1 MFRKVDLDVSF
12 PAMEKEILK
21 FWTEGGIFDK
31 TLEKSRGGPRFVFYE
46 GPPTANALPHPGH
59 VLTRAMK
66 DLVPRYRTMA
76 GYHVDRKGGW
86 DTHGLPVELEIEKEL
101 GISGKK
107 HIEEYGVEKFIE
119 KCKES
124 VFRYKREW
132 ERMTERVGFWID
144 LDNAYVTYT
153 NDYIES
159 VWWALRQIWD
169 KGLLYQ
175 GYKVVPYCPRCG
187 TALSSHE
194 VAQGYAEVEDPSVYV
209 KFRVKG
215 EDNTFFLVWTTTPWT
230 LPSNVALAVSKDF
243 TYVKV
248 RLARTGELLILAKG
262 LLEAAV
268 REDFETVEEFSG
280 MALAGKEYEPL
291 FPFAHPGRRAWFVVS
306 EDFVTLEEGT
316 GIVHLAPAFGEDDMA
331 AAVTHGLPVVQLV
344 DAEGRFVDAVTP
356 WKGVF
361 VKDADPLIIGAL
373 QEGGKLYRS
382 ETHRHTY
389 PFCWRCDTPLL
400 YYART
405 SWFIKT
411 TAVKEALLRNNAAIN
426 WHPEYVKDGRMGN
439 FLENVIDWAVSR
451 ERYWGTPLPIWICE
465 RCGKQHCVGSVA
477 ELKEM
482 ATLLPER
489 LELHRPYIDQVEL
502 RCPECNGT
510 MRRTRE
516 VIDAWFDSG
525 SMPFAQWHYPF
536 ENKEEFE
543 RHFPADFICEA
554 IDQTRG
560 WFYTLLVISTL
571 LFERP
576 PYRNVLVLGHILDS
590 EGQKMSKRKG
600 NVVDTWEVF
609 DTYGADAFRWY
620 LYTVNPPWNPTRFYM
635 DAVGESQRRFLST
648 LRNVYSFYVLYAN
661 VDGFDPAQHELAVER
676 RSLLDKWVIS
686 RFNVLARKVRSELDA
701 YNITSAAR
709 AIEEFVDDL
718 SNWYVRRS
726 RRRYWGPEMDDD
738 KVAAYLTLHEML
750 VGVAKLLAPFTPF
763 VAEEIY
769 RNLEGERGRG
779 APESVHLCDYPECD
793 PAFVDPELERDMD
806 FARKIVT
813 LGRAARNKVNIKNRQ
828 PLSEMAVVAGDP
840 VGARAVAA
848 LEDIIRD
855 ELNVKAVRAA
865 SDTRKFVSFKVKP
878 RYDLLGPKHGRLVK
892 EIVSALSSMDP
903 EEVVD
908 AMERR
913 GEIQVCAGGSRV
925 TVTRDEVSVETVEKE
940 GYAVESEGGVAVA
953 LNTELTRDL
962 VMEGLAREMVNKI
975 QTTRK
980 EADFNIEDRIRT
992 VFWADA
998 DVREACEVHR
1008 DYLMEETLS
1017 EELEF
1022 GGEVA
1027 AARTCGELTRE
1038 WDVNGHDVVIS
1049 VERKQRGARTREGA
1063 REPSSCPQGAGA
1075 EHE

>member
-1 MFRKVDLDVSF
+1 MFRKVDPDASF
-12 PAMEKEILK
+12 PRMEEEILK
-21 FWTEGGIFDK
+21 FWAERKIFEK
-31 TLEKSRGGPRFVFYE
+31 TLEKSEGNPRFVFYE

-76 GYHVDRKGGW
+76 GYHVPRKGGW

-107 HIEEYGVEKFIE
+107 QIEDYGVEKFIE

-144 LDNAYVTYT
+144 LDRAYITYT
-153 NDYIES
+153 DDYIES

-194 VAQGYAEVEDPSVYV
+194 VAQGYSEVEDPSVYV

-215 EDNTFFLVWTTTPWT
+215 EDDTFFLVWTTTPWT

-248 RLARTGELLILAKG
+248 RLARTGEQLILAKG
-262 LLEAAV
+262 LLSAAV
-268 REDFETVEEFSG
+268 REDHEIVEEFPG
-280 MALAGKEYEPL
+280 AALAGNEYEPL
-291 FPFAHPGRRAWFVVS
+291 FPFARPDKRPWYVVTG
-306 EDFVTLEEGT
+306 DFVTLEEGT

-331 AAVTHGLPVVQLV
+331 AAALHGLPVVQLV

-356 WKGVF
+356 WKGMF
-361 VKDADPLIIGAL
+361 VKEADPLIIRTL
-373 QEGGKLYRS
+373 QEEGKLYRS
-382 ETHRHTY
+382 EMYKHTY

-405 SWFIKT
+405 SWFIRT
-411 TAVKEALLRNNAAIN
+411 TAAKEALLRNNAAIN
-426 WHPEYVKDGRMGN
+426 WHPDYIKDGRMGN

-451 ERYWGTPLPIWICE
+451 ERYWGTPLPVWICE

-477 ELKEM
+477 ELKSM
-482 ATLLPER
+482 ATKLPER
-489 LELHRPYIDQVEL
+489 LELHRPYIDQAEL
-502 RCPECNGT
+502 RCPGCGGT

-543 RHFPADFICEA
+543 RAFPANFICEA

-571 LFERP
+571 LFDRP
-576 PYRNVLVLGHILDS
+576 SFENVLVLGHILDA

-609 DTYGADAFRWY
+609 NTYGADAFRWY

-635 DAVGESQRRFLST
+635 DAVGESRRRFLST
-648 LRNVYSFYVLYAN
+648 LWNVYSFYVLYAN
-661 VDGFDPAQHELAVER
+661 VDGFDPAEHELAVER
-676 RSLLDKWVIS
+676 RALLDRWIIS
-686 RFNVLARKVRSELDA
+686 RFNGLARKARSELDE

-726 RRRYWGPEMDDD
+726 RRRYWGPEMNED

-769 RNLEGERGRG
+769 RNLEGERRKG
-779 APESVHLCDYPECD
+779 APESVHLCDYPECNE
-793 PAFVDPELERDMD
+793 ALVDPELERDMG
-806 FARKIVT
+806 FARKVVT

-828 PLSEMAVVAGDP
+828 PLAEMVVVAGSP
-840 VGARAVAA
+840 EGEQAVAA
-848 LEDIIRD
+848 LEPLIKD
-855 ELNVKAVRAA
+855 ELNVKAVRMA
-865 SDTRKFVSFKVKP
+865 TGIGEFVSHRVKP

-892 EIVSALSSMDP
+892 EIVAALAAIDP
-903 EEVVD
+903 EKVVGAIERNGEVEVP
-908 AMERR
+908 
-913 GEIQVCAGGSRV
+913 AGGSVV

-940 GYAVESEGGVAVA
+940 GYAVESEGNVAIA

-975 QTTRK
+975 QTMRK
-980 EADFNIEDRIRT
+980 EADFDIEDRIYT

-998 DVREACEVHR
+998 AVREACEIHR
-1008 DYLMEETLS
+1008 GYVMEETLS

-1022 GGEVA
+1022 AGDPA
-1027 AARTCGELTRE
+1027 AAEVRGELTRE
-1038 WDVNGHDVVIS
+1038 WNVNGHKAVIS
-1049 VERKQRGARTREGA
+1049 VGRKRPPAAASPARPPVGCE
-1063 REPSSCPQGAGA
+1063 SA
-1075 EHE
+1075 E

>member
-1 MFRKVDLDVSF
+1 MFRKVDPDVSL
-12 PAMEKEILK
+12 PGMEREILK
-21 FWTEGGIFDK
+21 FWAERRIFEK
-31 TLEKSRGGPRFVFYE
+31 TLEKSRGNPRFVFYE

-76 GYHVDRKGGW
+76 GYYVPRKGGW

-107 HIEEYGVEKFIE
+107 QIEEYGVEKFIE

-144 LDNAYVTYT
+144 LDQAYITYT
-153 NDYIES
+153 DDYIES
-159 VWWALRQIWD
+159 VWWALRHIWD

-209 KFRVKG
+209 KFKVKE
-215 EDNTFFLVWTTTPWT
+215 EDDTFFLVWTTTPWT

-243 TYVKV
+243 TYVKI
-248 RLARTGELLILAKG
+248 RLSRSGERLILAKG
-262 LLEAAV
+262 LLDAAV
-268 REDFETVEEFSG
+268 REDYEIIQEFPG
-280 MALAGKEYEPL
+280 TALAGREYESL
-291 FPFAHPGRRAWFVVS
+291 FAFAHPDKRAWYVVTG
-306 EDFVTLEEGT
+306 DFVTLEEGT

-331 AAVTHGLPVVQLV
+331 AAVVHGLPVVQLV

-356 WKGVF
+356 WKGMF
-361 VKDADPLIIGAL
+361 VKEADPLIIRKL
-373 QEGGKLYRS
+373 QEEGKLYRS
-382 ETHRHTY
+382 EMYKHTY

-411 TAVKEALLRNNAAIN
+411 TAVKEALLRNNSAIN
-426 WHPEYVKDGRMGN
+426 WHPEYIKDGRMGN

-451 ERYWGTPLPIWICE
+451 ERYWGTPLPVWICE

-482 ATLLPER
+482 AAKLPER

-502 RCPECNGT
+502 RCPECGGT

-543 RHFPADFICEA
+543 RNFPASFICEA

-571 LFERP
+571 LFDRP
-576 PYRNVLVLGHILDS
+576 SFENVLVLGHILDS

-648 LRNVYSFYVLYAN
+648 LWNVYSFYVLYAN
-661 VDGFDPAQHELAVER
+661 VDGFDPARHELAVER
-676 RSLLDKWVIS
+676 RALLDKWIIS
-686 RFNVLARKVRSELDA
+686 RFNGLSRKVRSELDG

-726 RRRYWGPEMDDD
+726 RRRYWGPEMNED

-769 RNLEGERGRG
+769 RNLEGERGAG
-779 APESVHLCDYPECD
+779 APESVHLCDYPECEE
-793 PAFVDPELERDMD
+793 ALVDPELERDMD
-806 FARKIVT
+806 FARKVVT

-828 PLSEMAVVAGDP
+828 PLAEMVVVAGSP
-840 VGARAVAA
+840 EGGRAVAA
-848 LEDIIRD
+848 LEPLIRD
-855 ELNVKAVRAA
+855 ELNVKAVRTAA
-865 SDTRKFVSFKVKP
+865 GIGEFVSHKIKP

-892 EIVSALSSMDP
+892 EIVPALAAMDP
-903 EEVVD
+903 EEVVGAID
-908 AMERR
+908 RH
-913 GEIQVCAGGSRV
+913 GEVQVHVGGS
-925 TVTRDEVSVETVEKE
+925 TVTIVRDELSVETVEKE
-940 GYAVESEGGVAVA
+940 SYAVETEGGVAVA

-975 QTTRK
+975 QTMRK
-980 EADFNIEDRIRT
+980 EADFNIEDRIHT

-998 DVREACEVHR
+998 VVREACEIHR
-1008 DYLMEETLS
+1008 GYLMEETLS
-1017 EELEF
+1017 EGLEF
-1022 GGEVA
+1022 GGDPA
-1027 AARTCGELTRE
+1027 AARVSGELTRE
-1038 WDVNGHDVVIS
+1038 WDVNGHNVVIS
-1049 VERKQRGARTREGA
+1049 VERRQRAA
-1063 REPSSCPQGAGA
+1063 GAGGA
-1075 EHE
+1075 GPSVGSECGQ